1 MTGIDNDT
9 REPTMSPQQVNL
21 VRDSF
26 ARIAPIAPQAA
37 ALFYQNLFSAEP
49 SLRPMFRGDM
59 ARQGDQ
65 LMRMV
70 QGAVSLLDDPQRLLP
85 VLREL
90 GARHVAY
97 GVQDPHY
104 GMVGRALLR
113 TLNDALGDAF
123 TPDVADAWAT
133 MYALVTRTM
142 KEGAA
147 AEQRE
152 ASLVV

>member
-1 MTGIDNDT
+1 MAGIDN
-9 REPTMSPQQVNL
+9 EPSENAMSPQQITL

-37 ALFYQNLFSAEP
+37 ALFYANLFTAEP
-49 SLRPMFRGDM
+49 ALKPMFRGDM
-59 ARQGDQ
+59 AHQGDQ

-85 VLREL
+85 VLRGL

-133 MYALVTRTM
+133 MYALVSRTM
-142 KEGAA
+142 QEGAA
-147 AEQRE
+147 AEARS
-152 ASLVV
+152 AALVV